1 MKNPNRLV
9 QILLPTF
16 QRDGTLVPKSVFDHV
31 AHELTEKFGG
41 VTSYL
46 RAPAE
51 GRWQSGTGTEHDQIV
66 VVEVMT
72 EEIDAAYWSALRQ
85 RLERELAQDRIII
98 RCHTVQL
105 L

>member
-16 QRDGTLVPKSVFDHV
+16 KRDGTLIPQAAFDSV

-66 VVEVMT
+66 VIEVMT
-72 EEIDAAYWSALRQ
+72 EEIDTTFWSALRK
-85 RLERELAQDRIII
+85 RLERELAQDRIVI
-98 RCHTVQL
+98 RSHTVQL

>member
-16 QRDGTLVPKSVFDHV
+16 QRDGTAVPKSVFDHV

-72 EEIDAAYWSALRQ
+72 EEIDTAYWSTLRK